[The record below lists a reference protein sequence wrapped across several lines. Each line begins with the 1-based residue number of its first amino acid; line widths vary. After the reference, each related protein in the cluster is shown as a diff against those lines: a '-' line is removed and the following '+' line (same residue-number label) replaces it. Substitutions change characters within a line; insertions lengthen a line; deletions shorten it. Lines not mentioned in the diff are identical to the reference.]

1 MKLEVIEAELNIKI
15 KRLRAGL
22 KQYELAAKLGIAPTQ
37 LCEIVTGR
45 KEPSK
50 GLLQK
55 LQTILG
61 RTTNE

>member
-22 KQYELAAKLGIAPTQ
+22 KQYDLAAKLGIAPTQ
-37 LCEIVTGR
+37 LCEIETGR

-50 GLLQK
+50 GRLQK